1 MEVISQALSRA
12 ARFLKRSFKIPD
24 ALNWGYPVMFAGIG
38 AILALLIRLAVMST
52 DVDYSQTSIIG
63 YVLFISLFVL
73 MAFIIPT
80 VMLSGRF
87 NRYDAQSPSAHV
99 IGDYTGLGVL
109 ILAFLSGVPLM
120 LLKSSLYN
128 IFCYLWLR
136 MGNSIRFPTFFC
148 YVEDPTLLEI
158 ILQFLSGT
166 VIPAIGVSLFFYGL
180 LWSSVRIRD
189 FKAACILIP
198 ILYALFSFNTFD
210 IAGALAC
217 GWWLCILRRNTENI
231 WGPALCL
238 IGCKLT
244 ELVIGNT
251 IPTVDITEIRI
262 YSDISSKFFYSSI
275 PSIFVAVILFA
286 FFYKV
291 LSEFHITMTN
301 SSYGDNLKVLEQEKI
316 RDESIPPLIN
326 GVNIPLFIGII
337 FAILIWYFF

>member
-1 MEVISQALSRA
+1 M
-12 ARFLKRSFKIPD
+12 
-24 ALNWGYPVMFAGIG
+24 
-38 AILALLIRLAVMST
+38 
-52 DVDYSQTSIIG
+52 
-63 YVLFISLFVL
+63 
-73 MAFIIPT
+73 
-80 VMLSGRF
+80 
-87 NRYDAQSPSAHV
+87 
-99 IGDYTGLGVL
+99 
-109 ILAFLSGVPLM
+109 
-120 LLKSSLYN
+120 
-128 IFCYLWLR
+128 
-136 MGNSIRFPTFFC
+136 
-148 YVEDPTLLEI
+148 EDPTLLEI

>member
-1 MEVISQALSRA
+1 MDLISRA
-12 ARFLKRSFKIPD
+12 LHRSAQFLKRSFKIPG

-38 AILALLIRLAVMST
+38 AILALLLRSAIMST

-73 MAFIIPT
+73 MAFIVPT

-87 NRYDAQSPSAHV
+87 NSYDAQSPSAHI
-99 IGDYTGLGVL
+99 IGDYTGIGAL

-128 IFCYLWLR
+128 LFCYFWLR
-136 MGNSIRFPTFFC
+136 TGNSIKFPVFFC
-148 YVEDPTLLEI
+148 YVEDPTLAEI

-166 VIPAIGVSLFFYGL
+166 VIPAIGVSIFFYGL
-180 LWSSVRIRD
+180 IWSSVRMKD

-210 IAGALAC
+210 TLGALAC

-238 IGCKLT
+238 MGCKLT

-262 YSDISSKFFYSSI
+262 YSDISDKFFYSSV

-301 SSYGDNLKVLEQEKI
+301 STYGDNLKVIEQEKI
-316 RDESIPPLIN
+316 RDESIPPFIN

-337 FAILIWYFF
+337 LAILIWYFF